1 MSDPYTNEVR
11 ALFAAPAHA
20 GDLEATA
27 TGEAGDPEAHVSVA
41 VRLEAGRIVAMRFL
55 ARGCPH
61 LIAAAEAACAALE
74 GKNAVELREFSAD
87 GIRDR
92 LAVPAEK
99 TGRILLLEDAIRA
112 LGRQPDGTHDLESSR
127 ED

>member
-1 MSDPYTNEVR
+1 MSDPYSSEVR
-11 ALFAAPAHA
+11 ALFRAPAHA
-20 GDLEATA
+20 GDLEAAA
-27 TGEAGDPEAHVSVA
+27 TGEAGDRVCHPVA
-41 VRLEAGRIVAMRFL
+41 ARLEAGRIVAMRFR